1 MKIAIFEQAKK
12 NLELI
17 QAVTDFHFTQ
27 VDHGSMGGKD
37 NQFIVEETNPLF
49 VSALIEALQEHKEEV
64 IKWVQDKAVKEV
76 EQALIEANQEVEAFQ
91 KEHLAEVVEV
101 QAKMMMEAQVQPM
114 EDIKIEQPLPITK
127 SL

>member
-17 QAVTDFHFTQ
+17 QSVTSFRINQ
-27 VDHGSMGGKD
+27 VDHGSMGGKA

-76 EQALIEANQEVEAFQ
+76 EQALVEANEEVEAFQ